1 MEFILKGYSGDFM
14 KRFIFMAA
22 VSLLNITNAQ
32 AADGTITI
40 NGLVTDNTCT
50 IDTGDKNLTINLPT
64 VSSQTLK
71 NAGDVSW
78 SHPISN

>member
-1 MEFILKGYSGDFM
+1 MDFILKIYFGDFM
-14 KRFIFMAA
+14 KKFIFVVG
-22 VSLLNITNAQ
+22 VSLLNIANAQ

-71 NAGDVSW
+71 MLVM
-78 SHPISN
+78 

>member
-1 MEFILKGYSGDFM
+1 MQQSRIKLLKSNGFYF
-14 KRFIFMAA
+14 KNIFWGFYEK
-22 VSLLNITNAQ
+22 VYFVVGFLLNIANAQ

-71 NAGDVSW
+71 CW
-78 SHPISN
+78 